1 MSDDHVR
8 YREWA
13 AAYVLGALE
22 PQERAEFETH
32 LSSCR
37 ECRDE
42 TAAFAPIPGLLARI
56 DPAEAVEGP
65 LPERVVAGAAL
76 EVADELGRL
85 RRSRRLWQLTA
96 AAAIVALLLV
106 GGSLLSRDGGGTPET
121 EFAVSSDLGV
131 TGEMTVVAVGSDSA
145 VAVNLDGLPA
155 RDAYTLWAVRSDGT
169 TVEVFTW
176 VGDDHAEF
184 ARTVDLAP
192 DDVDHLAVTSAEST
206 EDLLAVG
213 S

>member
-76 EVADELGRL
+76 EVADELHRL

-106 GGSLLSRDGGGTPET
+106 GGSLLSRDGGAPET

-155 RDAYTLWAVRSDGT
+155 RDAYTLWAVRPDGT
-169 TVEVFTW
+169 PVEVFT
-176 VGDDHAEF
+176 
-184 ARTVDLAP
+184 
-192 DDVDHLAVTSAEST
+192 
-206 EDLLAVG
+206 
-213 S
+213 